1 MLLAVMGVFV
11 GCTGGAADY
20 TLHLTPVAASS
31 QSPFEGLD
39 RIDLVL
45 TPAVGDALRVT
56 LGSPS
61 SGATPEITGL
71 PPLED
76 TRIAVEGYAG
86 DTLAM
91 RGMTEPLT
99 ASDGV
104 VEAKV
109 FVASTETTAWLGALP
124 EGLVLPMVVALGEGR
139 FWVGGGA
146 TNNRGGEPRKEN
158 DAVQVLSLAP
168 PDENLAF
175 VVTGTLPGYTDADGS
190 QQTARMG
197 ATVTPLTVSGTD
209 EGKVLVTGGAPLDP
223 LLYDGQT
230 TKSAALYDPA
240 TDTWEELPA
249 ADALKDYRTLH
260 LAIEN
265 LLGNVVVWGGLGKVE
280 RGSDG
285 GVELPNTIEYY
296 DRAARSFTSL
306 GRADLGFL
314 GAFAADLGNDG
325 TVICGGAD
333 INGSAWTSTST
344 CVRVALDG
352 SGIEAFA
359 DLPAGL
365 AGAAMLTLEDGRVLL
380 TGGATTTTG
389 VGTDVDVAARSSAW
403 LYNPETEQW
412 GSLSAQM
419 GVARAGHR
427 MVRLADGRVL
437 ILGGAESYN
446 AIATPTDPVSCLEIY
461 DPVDGSFTSVDGCD
475 ASDDAGGLPGRA
487 YQPGVAYD
495 PDYGVLV
502 VGGAGAD
509 GSAVTGVSL
518 FVPGL

>member
-1 MLLAVMGVFV
+1 MLLAVMGVLV

-56 LGSPS
+56 LGSPT

-76 TRIAVEGYAG
+76 TRIAVEGYEG

-104 VEAKV
+104 VDAQV
-109 FVASTETTAWLGALP
+109 FVAATESTAWLGALP
-124 EGLVLPMVVALGEGR
+124 EGLQLPLLVALGNGR
-139 FWVGGGA
+139 FWVGGGV
-146 TNNRGGEPRKEN
+146 TNNRAGEPRKEN
-158 DAVQVLSLAP
+158 DAVQILSLAP

-175 VVTGTLPGYTDADGS
+175 TAAGTLPGYTDADGN

-209 EGKVLVTGGAPLDP
+209 AGKVLVTGGAPLHP

-230 TKSAALYDPA
+230 TKAAGLYDPA

-249 ADALKDYRTLH
+249 ADALNDYRTLH

-265 LLGNVVVWGGLGKVE
+265 LLGNVVIWGGLG
-280 RGSDG
+280 RYDSADRA
-285 GVELPNTIEYY
+285 VELPNTIEYY
-296 DRAARSFTSL
+296 DRAARAFTSL
-306 GRADLGFL
+306 GTADLGYL
-314 GAFAADLGNDG
+314 GSFAADLGNDG
-325 TVICGGAD
+325 TLICGGAD
-333 INGSAWTSTST
+333 ISSGWTSTST

-352 SGIEAFA
+352 SGVETFA
-359 DLPAGL
+359 ALPAGL

-380 TGGATTTTG
+380 TGGATTTAPMN
-389 VGTDVDVAARSSAW
+389 TDADVEARSSAW

-437 ILGGAESYN
+437 IVGGAESYN
-446 AIATPTDPVSCLEIY
+446 AVATPADPVSCLEIY

-487 YQPGVAYD
+487 YEPAVAYD

-502 VGGAGAD
+502 VGGSGAD

-518 FVPGL
+518 FVPGI